1 MEMLNA
7 LMMLMLV
14 CPVICLVSAEL
25 PDEVDYDVTII
36 RQKTACPTIYC
47 PWNCERY
54 VDRNGCVYCGRC
66 NPKSS
71 CPPIKCPNLPYF
83 GCVARVGRDGCTTCK
98 CRTKS
103 KPLEQLIENPNVS
116 PVTNTPSVP
125 SVVRPSFNIRPNR
138 PFKMCRS
145 APMCSADC
153 TIAYDANGCERCS
166 CPPPLTQLNHC
177 PEAPN
182 APCKR
187 PDCFRERGADGCYH
201 CICPDD
207 VYSCPEVKCD
217 PKKKCVHVVDHV
229 TGCATGCQCEIDNN
243 SSIKPNKP
251 INNRFPIPLSQH
263 PGNINKMASPMIKI

>member
-1 MEMLNA
+1 
-7 LMMLMLV
+7 MLMFLL
-14 CPVICLVSAEL
+14 CPMIYFVSAE
-25 PDEVDYDVTII
+25 PDEDYDVTVI
-36 RQKTACPTIYC
+36 RQRTACPTIYC

-83 GCVARVGRDGCTTCK
+83 GCVARIGRDGCTTCK
-98 CRTKS
+98 CRAKS
-103 KPLEQLIENPNVS
+103 KPFEQLIENPNAS
-116 PVTNTPSVP
+116 PVVTPSVNI
-125 SVVRPSFNIRPNR
+125 RPTINTRPNR
-138 PFKMCRS
+138 PFKGCRS
-145 APMCSADC
+145 SPMCAADC
-153 TIAYDANGCERCS
+153 TIAYNSNGCEICS
-166 CPPPLTQLNHC
+166 CPAPLTHLNHC
-177 PEAPN
+177 PEAPD

-217 PKKKCVHVVDHV
+217 PKKKCVHIVDHS
-229 TGCATGCQCEIDNN
+229 TGCATGCQCEMDNN
-243 SSIKPNKP
+243 SSIKPTKP

-263 PGNINKMASPMIKI
+263 PGNINKMASPLIKI